1 MIQTLEF
8 SCFQSQVPL
17 VLSYAETL
25 LKGPEPDT
33 RALASFVSRRV
44 AVREPVAQ
52 RGSEKDR
59 YLAFLREQGNATVN
73 DQFFLSILLIGL
85 F

>member
-1 MIQTLEF
+1 MIQTLGF

-33 RALASFVSRRV
+33 RCPGLFVSRRV

-52 RGSEKDR
+52 RGSEKHR
-59 YLAFLREQGNATVN
+59 YHAFL
-73 DQFFLSILLIGL
+73 
-85 F
+85 